1 MIRYYKLF
9 DLLNRRNM
17 KKTDLLEVVSAP
29 TLAKIGKGKNIQTDA
44 IDKICIFLN
53 CQPSDIM
60 EVILE
65 ESEQKQEKYK
75 IYKKPIIGEHE
86 TENKIYEFNDTEII
100 ETSDADAKEKIFCQE
115 AEVTKV

>member
-9 DLLNRRNM
+9 DLLNRKNM
-17 KKTDLLEVVSAP
+17 KKTDLLKVISAP

-60 EVILE
+60 EVITE
-65 ESEQKQEKYK
+65 EMETEQNEPKL
-75 IYKKPIIGEHE
+75 YKKPIIRTYE
-86 TENKIYEFNDTEII
+86 TETEIYEFNDTEIV
-100 ETSDADAKEKIFCQE
+100 ETPNPDEKQRTLCQN
-115 AEVTKV
+115 AEITKD

>member
-9 DLLNRRNM
+9 DLLNRKDM
-17 KKTDLLEVVSAP
+17 KKTDLLEVISAP

-60 EVILE
+60 EVITE
-65 ESEQKQEKYK
+65 EIETKQDEPKA
-75 IYKKPIIGEHE
+75 YKKPIIGTYE
-86 TENKIYEFNDTEII
+86 TESKIYEFNDTEIT
-100 ETSDADAKEKIFCQE
+100 ENPNPDEKKKIFCQN
-115 AEVTKV
+115 AEVTKK

>member
-44 IDKICIFLN
+44 IDKICLFLN
-53 CQPSDIM
+53 CQPGDIM
-60 EVILE
+60 EVI
-65 ESEQKQEKYK
+65 
-75 IYKKPIIGEHE
+75 E
-86 TENKIYEFNDTEII
+86 TEFCDEETGTSVYTVT
-100 ETSDADAKEKIFCQE
+100 TSDTLSVDDTKFDVSEKEIRSHTFDNDKLEKKIE
-115 AEVTKV
+115 ELKKHNS